1 MIITHYFKNFTQKY
15 AAVATAVAYTLTFLF
30 EFDTGVSTNQL
41 FVKVINNTA
50 VLWGSVYVTFLGQ
63 G

>member
-1 MIITHYFKNFTQKY
+1 MTITHYFKNFTQEH
-15 AAVATAVAYTLTFLF
+15 AAVATAVAYTLTILF
-30 EFDTGVSTNQL
+30 GFDTGVSTNQL
-41 FVKVINNTA
+41 FVKVIHNTA